1 MMNDFLKSE
10 NTYVEKEHVTI
21 FDSEPGSTSYKNRIA
36 ADRLREV
43 LAEFGLSS
51 NQSKIFIFLGKF
63 GSKTAPEISK
73 ALRIPRTETYHII
86 NTLQSKGIV
95 TTEFISPAR
104 YTALPIEK
112 ALTSILNM
120 EREKIN
126 SLSKQ
131 RKRAIEL
138 WNEVPSFFTEVNDE
152 PREKLQVLQGST
164 SINIKITS
172 MIRDSQKEFLM
183 LGTEKDIAR
192 FYHADFFE
200 ILDHSTLKA
209 RFVICPA
216 QKIPNFIEEADKA
229 FIKVLPDGKTD
240 TSCFILKDSSEALLF
255 TKNASYH
262 ANDSA
267 AVWTNS
273 KSLIDSMQMLFNYC
287 WEKAEII
294 F

>member
-1 MMNDFLKSE
+1 MNDFLKSE
-10 NTYVEKEHVTI
+10 NTFIDNERVTI
-21 FDSEPGSTSYKNRIA
+21 FDSEPGSSSYKNRIA
-36 ADRLREV
+36 ADRLKEV

-63 GSKTAPEISK
+63 GSKTAPDISK

-120 EREKIN
+120 EREKVN

-131 RKRAIEL
+131 KKRAIEL
-138 WNEVPSFFTEVNDE
+138 WNEVPSFVTEVNSE
-152 PREKLQVLQGST
+152 QKEKLQVLQGTT

-200 ILDHSTLKA
+200 MLDHSTLKA
-209 RFVICPA
+209 RFVVCPA
-216 QKIPNFIEEADKA
+216 QKIPDFIEETDKD
-229 FIKVLPDGKTD
+229 FIKVLPDGKSD

-262 ANDSA
+262 ANDSS

>member
-1 MMNDFLKSE
+1 MG
-10 NTYVEKEHVTI
+10 KEHVTI
-21 FDSEPGSTSYKNRIA
+21 FDAESGSISYKNKLA
-36 ADRLREV
+36 ADRLREA

-51 NQSKIFIFLGKF
+51 NQSKVYIFLGKF

-73 ALRIPRTETYHII
+73 ALQIQRTEAYHII
-86 NTLQSKGIV
+86 NTLQNNGMV
-95 TTEFISPAR
+95 TAEFISPAR
-104 YTALPIEK
+104 YSALPIEK
-112 ALTSILNM
+112 SLTALIDM

-131 RKRAIEL
+131 RKKVIDL
-138 WNEVPSFFTEVNDE
+138 WNDVPSSFAEISNE
-152 PREKLQVLQGST
+152 PKEKLQVLQGSA
-164 SINIKITS
+164 SINIKIMS
-172 MIRDSQKEFLM
+172 MIHDSQKEFSM

-216 QKIPNFIEEADKA
+216 QKIPSFIEETDKDL
-229 FIKVLPDGKTD
+229 IKVLPNGKTD
-240 TSCFILKDSSEALLF
+240 NSCFIIKDSSEALLF
-255 TKNASYH
+255 TKNAFH
-262 ANDSA
+262 HPNDTTA
-267 AVWTNS
+267 IWTNS
-273 KSLIDSMQMLFNYC
+273 KSLIDSIQMLFNYC